1 MNEHANVEHSE
12 AAKFQC
18 RHCGRRF
25 GNTQAVR
32 KHELKHEEP
41 RFKCSHCDKML
52 KTRKTLLIHERE
64 HTGERPFTCSV
75 CGNGYKSDN
84 VLSTH
89 MKHVHGILTPGMK
102 PIEKR
107 VRKKKKGS

>member
-1 MNEHANVEHSE
+1 
-12 AAKFQC
+12 
-18 RHCGRRF
+18 
-25 GNTQAVR
+25 
-32 KHELKHEEP
+32 
-41 RFKCSHCDKML
+41 ML

-75 CGNGYKSDN
+75 CSNGYKSDN